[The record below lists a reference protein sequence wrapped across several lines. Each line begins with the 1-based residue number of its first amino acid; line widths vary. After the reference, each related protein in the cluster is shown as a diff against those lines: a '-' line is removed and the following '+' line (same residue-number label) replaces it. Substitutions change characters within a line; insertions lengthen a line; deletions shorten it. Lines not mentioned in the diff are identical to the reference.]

1 MVGIVAKDVLLLLA
15 FALQGAHAPTAE
27 TEGVSVDAPGTFVI
41 GNRDNDGR
49 MSLIEMVKPPETVDN
64 WSELISV
71 STVMHATEGNT
82 LNRIYPI
89 WRDGYRETCPG
100 PNETLTKGTV
110 DGKPA
115 IKALFHC
122 PVDPKT
128 GKSENMAII
137 FIQGDVN
144 LMSVQFAFRRPMTN
158 ADNAMITKV
167 IRTLKVCDSRDERCF
182 GRRPSGFLPNG

>member
-1 MVGIVAKDVLLLLA
+1 MHLPTVLLLMLA
-15 FALQGAHAPTAE
+15 VASQGIHTPTAE

-41 GNRDNDGR
+41 GNRGNDGR
-49 MSLIEMVKPPETVDN
+49 MNLIEMVKPPETVDN

-71 STVMHATEGNT
+71 MTLMHATEGTT
-82 LNRIYPI
+82 LNQFYPI

-128 GKSENMAII
+128 GKPENMAIV
-137 FIQGDVN
+137 FIEGDVN

-158 ADNAMITKV
+158 ADNAMIAKV
-167 IRTLKVCDSRDERCF
+167 FKTLKICDARDDACF
-182 GRRPSGFLPNG
+182 ARRASGFLPKG